1 MSEQSA
7 STPAAPTEMTR
18 EAKLAV
24 GVLVFGAFAM
34 MLNETTLAVALPAI
48 MGDLGV
54 EANTAQWLMTG
65 FMLTMAVL
73 MPAMGWVID
82 RFTTRAN
89 FTASLGLFLAGT
101 IGAAL
106 APSFPVLLLARVLQ
120 AAGTTI
126 LMPLLMTIVMRV
138 VPVGRRG
145 TVMGLISVVMA
156 VAPALG
162 PSVAGLVLSFSTWHT
177 IFWLMVPLV
186 GGAGLVGLGVMPS
199 VGVTRR
205 SRFDIVSMLLSAVA
219 FGGLIYAIS
228 SIGAILGGGP
238 SGRIALGL
246 FALGAASLLVF
257 GRRQVRLGRTDD
269 ALLDLRP
276 FTVRNYSLCLGVLLL
291 VHAALLGALNVL
303 PLYIQ
308 QSLLATALV
317 SGLAVLPGGL
327 LEGLLSPLF
336 GRIYDRV
343 GPRLLVVPGAIIVAA
358 SLLVLAT
365 VDHRSSLA
373 FVIAV
378 HVIFSVGLSM
388 VYTPLM
394 TTGLGSLPDELHA
407 HGSAILN
414 TLQQLAAAMGTAFM
428 IATYS
433 GVAAGRIAQGMGAPE
448 GLGEGAATTFLVTG
462 LVASVA
468 AVGSFFVRP
477 VPSAAG
483 H

>member
-1 MSEQSA
+1 MTGQA
-7 STPAAPTEMTR
+7 VTAPTEMTR
-18 EAKLAV
+18 EATLAV

-101 IGAAL
+101 IAAAL
-106 APSFPVLLLARVLQ
+106 APGFLVLLLARVLQ

-138 VPVGRRG
+138 VPVDRRG

-162 PSVAGLVLSFSTWHT
+162 PSVAGLVLSFSTWHA

-199 VGVTRR
+199 VGVPRR

-228 SIGAILGGGP
+228 SVGAILEGGR

-246 FALGAASLLVF
+246 LAVGAASLLVF
-257 GRRQVRLGRTDD
+257 GWRQVRLGRSDE

-336 GRIYDRV
+336 GRVYDRV
-343 GPRLLVVPGAIIVAA
+343 GPRMLVVPGAIIVAA
-358 SLLVLAT
+358 TLLVLAG

-373 FVIAV
+373 FVVAV
-378 HVIFSVGLSM
+378 HVVFSVGLAM

-394 TTGLGSLPDELHA
+394 TTALGSLPGELHA

-414 TLQQLAAAMGTAFM
+414 TLQQLAAAIGTAFM

-433 GVAAGRIAQGMGAPE
+433 GVAASHVAQGMGSAE
-448 GLGEGAATTFLVTG
+448 ALGEGAATTFLVTG
-462 LVASVA
+462 LVAAVA
-468 AVGSFFVRP
+468 AVGTFFVRP
-477 VPSAAG
+477 VPGTAS